1 MRRLS
6 DLLLAFSLLV
16 VGSLLRLVT
25 ARRGGKSGARRVRVH
40 GRFGRIVEYRVL
52 RAWPRRGMGRWL
64 NYLPV
69 LWRVLD
75 GQFSLVGARPVLASR
90 PLPEAADFAAR
101 PGLLSPY
108 LVQRRGVYGGADRGR
123 ADRDFLRGLSFRSY
137 VGVIVR
143 FALVALMPPR
153 PARADGRVALLGVTI
168 ANETLGGAVE
178 RITELATGRQASQV
192 SFVNADCFN
201 VAARN
206 AEYRRVLDR
215 SALVLADGIGVRL
228 ALDWFVGTPLRDN
241 VNGTDMF
248 PRLCAAAAEQDLPV
262 YLLGGQIGIAQSVAE
277 NALKRVPG
285 LRIAGVRDGFFAAE
299 EIDGVLADINRS
311 GARILLVAMGAPR
324 QEAWIA
330 QHLARLEVGVAI
342 GVGGLFDFYS
352 GRIARAPVW
361 MRELGLEWVFRL
373 MQEPGRMWRRY
384 VVGNPLFLWRA
395 WRGARLARPAAMRA
409 LRT

>member
-1 MRRLS
+1 MRRLC
-6 DLLLAFSLLV
+6 DVFLAAILLAL
-16 VGSLLRLVT
+16 GGLLRLAT
-25 ARRGGKSGARRVRVH
+25 TPRGVSRGARRLRVH
-40 GRFGRIVEYRVL
+40 GRFGRPVEYRVL
-52 RAWPRRGMGRWL
+52 RAWPRRGIRRWL

-75 GQFSLVGARPVLASR
+75 GQLSIVGARPVRVSR
-90 PLPEAADFAAR
+90 PLPDAADFAAR

-108 LVQRRGVYGGADRGR
+108 LVQRRGVYGGAERGR

-153 PARADGRVALLGVTI
+153 PARADGRVALLGITI
-168 ANETLGGAVE
+168 ANETLSGAVD
-178 RITELATGRQASQV
+178 RIAQLAAGPRASQV

-201 VAARN
+201 IAARD
-206 AEYRRVLDR
+206 ADYRRVLDR

-248 PRLCAAAAEQDLPV
+248 PRLCDAAAKLGLPV
-262 YLLGGQIGIAQSVAE
+262 FFLGGQPGIAERVAE
-277 NALKRVPG
+277 NACKRVPG
-285 LRIAGVRDGFFAAE
+285 LQIAGVQDGFFAPEDTDA
-299 EIDGVLADINRS
+299 VLADINRS

-330 QHLARLEVGVAI
+330 QHLAQLNVGVAI

-352 GRIARAPVW
+352 GRIARAPGW
-361 MRELGLEWVFRL
+361 MREIGLEWVYRL
-373 MQEPGRMWRRY
+373 LQEPGRMWRRY

-395 WRGARLARPAAMRA
+395 WRGARVAPSAA
-409 LRT
+409 LRELQT

>member
-1 MRRLS
+1 MRRVCDLFLAVV
-6 DLLLAFSLLV
+6 LLLLGAV
-16 VGSLLRLVT
+16 LRLVT
-25 ARRGGKSGARRVRVH
+25 GPRGAARDARRVRVH
-40 GRFGRIVEYRVL
+40 GRFGRPLEYRVL
-52 RAWPRRGMGRWL
+52 RVWPRRGAWRWL

-69 LWRVLD
+69 LWKVLD
-75 GQFSLVGARPVLASR
+75 GSLSVVGPRPVLASR
-90 PLPEAADFAAR
+90 ALPASADFAAR

-108 LVQRRGVYGGADRGR
+108 LVQRRGVYGGADRVR
-123 ADRDFLRGLSFRSY
+123 ADRDFVRTLSLRSY

-153 PARADGRVALLGVTI
+153 PARSDGRVALLGITI
-168 ANETLGGAVE
+168 ANETLAGAVAC
-178 RITELATGRQASQV
+178 ITQLAVAPRAAQV

-201 VAARN
+201 IAARN
-206 AEYRRVLDR
+206 ADYRRVLDR

-248 PRLCAAAAEQDLPV
+248 PRLCAAAAEQGLPV
-262 YLLGGQIGIAQSVAE
+262 YLLGGQPGIAQSVAE

-285 LRIAGVRDGFFAAE
+285 LCIAGVRDGYFTPE
-299 EIDGVLADINRS
+299 ETDAVLADINRS

-330 QHLARLEVGVAI
+330 QHLERLEVGVAI

-352 GRIARAPVW
+352 GRIARAPGW
-361 MRELGLEWVFRL
+361 MRELGLEWVYRL
-373 MQEPGRMWRRY
+373 LQEPGRMWRRY

-395 WRGARLARPAAMRA
+395 WRGARTSRPAALQA
-409 LRT
+409 LRS